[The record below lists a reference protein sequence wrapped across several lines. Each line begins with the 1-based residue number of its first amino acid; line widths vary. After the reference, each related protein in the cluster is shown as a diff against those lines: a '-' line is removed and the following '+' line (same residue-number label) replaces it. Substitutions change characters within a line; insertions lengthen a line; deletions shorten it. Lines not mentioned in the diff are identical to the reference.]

1 MSDQIQVDLR
11 GVTKRYDGAVG
22 VRNMDLQ
29 VRRGEFFSLLGPSGC
44 GKSTTLRLIA
54 GFEQADEG
62 DVTIAGRSMRGVQPY
77 ARNIGIVFQSYA
89 LFPHL
94 DVFENVAFGLR
105 TRRIRGEALKRQVE
119 QALAMVELLPLARR
133 KPHQLSGGQQQR
145 VALARAVVIK
155 PDVLLLDEPLGALD
169 KKLRESM
176 QVRLIELHRQIGI
189 TTIYVTHDQE
199 EALTM
204 SDRIAVMS
212 SEVHGIVQLDT
223 PQTLYRHPRSLFVA
237 NFIGTSNILPD
248 HVNCVEN
255 GLVRTDRGLVASVT
269 GVGLLPGSRIF
280 LTVRPEKI
288 SIAKELETAPP
299 GTNQLTGI
307 IESVVFLGD
316 STTYLIRVGDVVFR
330 AKQFVDS
337 NTAEMTAGARV
348 LLSWLPQ
355 DTTAFPADAR
365 PLIAIENGR
374 NQQTTHSGS
383 SPDALE
389 TEGSSYPASL
399 PSAHPPRAAISNS
412 SMTRSC
418 RRG

>member
-1 MSDQIQVDLR
+1 
-11 GVTKRYDGAVG
+11 
-22 VRNMDLQ
+22 
-29 VRRGEFFSLLGPSGC
+29 
-44 GKSTTLRLIA
+44 
-54 GFEQADEG
+54 
-62 DVTIAGRSMRGVQPY
+62 
-77 ARNIGIVFQSYA
+77 
-89 LFPHL
+89 
-94 DVFENVAFGLR
+94 
-105 TRRIRGEALKRQVE
+105 
-119 QALAMVELLPLARR
+119 
-133 KPHQLSGGQQQR
+133 
-145 VALARAVVIK
+145 
-155 PDVLLLDEPLGALD
+155 LLDEPLGALD

-223 PQTLYRHPRSLFVA
+223 PQTLYHHPRSLFVA

-248 HVNCVEN
+248 HINRVEN

-269 GVGLLPGSRIF
+269 GAALPPGTRIF

-288 SIAKELETAPP
+288 SITKELKAAPP

-307 IESVVFLGD
+307 IESVVFLGE

-337 NTAEMTAGARV
+337 NVAEMTAGAQV
-348 LLSWLPQ
+348 LLSWLPR

-365 PLIAIENGR
+365 PLIGVENGR
-374 NQQTTHSGS
+374 REQTTQSRS
-383 SPDALE
+383 SRDAPE
-389 TEGSSYPASL
+389 TGGSSYPSSL
-399 PSAHPPRAAISNS
+399 PSAHPPRTTISQ
-412 SMTRSC
+412 
-418 RRG
+418 